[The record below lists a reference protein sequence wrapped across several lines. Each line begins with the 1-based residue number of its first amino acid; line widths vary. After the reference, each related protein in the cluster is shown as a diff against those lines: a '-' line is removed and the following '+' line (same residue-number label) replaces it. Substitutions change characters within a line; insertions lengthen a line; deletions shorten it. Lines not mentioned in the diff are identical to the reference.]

1 MTFIANLIEKK
12 EDLELIK
19 FDKRFHLEG
28 LALRSSEWMQQ
39 DIFTN
44 NQSETELMRYIFRLL
59 RNILTTTKTIAMVG
73 LSMNETRPSYF
84 VGRYLHMRGYK
95 IIPVNAG
102 HGGKHFFGQVV
113 VSSIEEIDEPVDMID
128 IFRKPEAVPQIVD
141 DCLAKLKGL
150 KTIWMQIGITHES
163 AALKARQAGLNVI
176 ENRCPKIE
184 HQRLFGELRKAGFA
198 TNIISSR
205 L

>member
-1 MTFIANLIEKK
+1 MISVSDGF
-12 EDLELIK
+12 
-19 FDKRFHLEG
+19 
-28 LALRSSEWMQQ
+28 LRG
-39 DIFTN
+39 
-44 NQSETELMRYIFRLL
+44 
-59 RNILTTTKTIAMVG
+59 ILTSTKTIAMVG

-84 VGRYLHMRGYK
+84 VGRYLHKRGYK
-95 IIPVNAG
+95 VIPVNAG

-113 VSSIEEIDEPVDMID
+113 KSSIDEIDEPVDMVD

-141 DCLAKLKGL
+141 ESLAKLKGL
-150 KTIWMQIGITHES
+150 KTIWMQIGIKHKSS
-163 AALKARQAGLNVI
+163 AQKARQLGLNVI
-176 ENRCPKIE
+176 EDRCPKIE

>member
-1 MTFIANLIEKK
+1 MISVSDGF
-12 EDLELIK
+12 
-19 FDKRFHLEG
+19 
-28 LALRSSEWMQQ
+28 LRG
-39 DIFTN
+39 
-44 NQSETELMRYIFRLL
+44 
-59 RNILTTTKTIAMVG
+59 ILTSTKTIAMVG

-84 VGRYLHMRGYK
+84 VGRYLHKRGYK
-95 IIPVNAG
+95 VIPVNAG
-102 HGGKHFFGQVV
+102 HGGKHFFGQLVK
-113 VSSIEEIDEPVDMID
+113 SSIDEIDEPVDMID

-150 KTIWMQIGITHES
+150 KTIWMQIGIKHEG
-163 AALKARQAGLNVI
+163 AAIKARQAGLNVI

>member
-1 MTFIANLIEKK
+1 MSVS
-12 EDLELIK
+12 DL
-19 FDKRFHLEG
+19 F
-28 LALRSSEWMQQ
+28 LR
-39 DIFTN
+39 D
-44 NQSETELMRYIFRLL
+44 
-59 RNILTTTKTIAMVG
+59 ILTTTKTIAMVG

-84 VGRYLHMRGYK
+84 VGRYLYKRGYK

-102 HGGKHFFGQVV
+102 HGGKYFFGQLVR
-113 VSSIEEIDEPVDMID
+113 SSIDEIDELVDMVD

-141 DCLAKLKGL
+141 DSLAKLTGL
-150 KTIWMQIGITHES
+150 KTIWMQIGIKHENS
-163 AALKARQAGLNVI
+163 AQKARRRGLNVI
-176 ENRCPKIE
+176 EDRCPKIE

>member
-1 MTFIANLIEKK
+1 MALLTDTF
-12 EDLELIK
+12 
-19 FDKRFHLEG
+19 
-28 LALRSSEWMQQ
+28 
-39 DIFTN
+39 
-44 NQSETELMRYIFRLL
+44 L

-128 IFRKPEAVPQIVD
+128 IFRKPEAVPQIVN
-141 DCLAKLKGL
+141 DCLTKLTGL

-163 AALKARQAGLNVI
+163 AAFKARQAGLNVI

>member
-1 MTFIANLIEKK
+1 MSVS
-12 EDLELIK
+12 DL
-19 FDKRFHLEG
+19 F
-28 LALRSSEWMQQ
+28 LR
-39 DIFTN
+39 D
-44 NQSETELMRYIFRLL
+44 
-59 RNILTTTKTIAMVG
+59 ILTTTKTIAMVG

-84 VGRYLHMRGYK
+84 VGRYLYKRGYK

-102 HGGKHFFGQVV
+102 HGGKYFFGQLVR
-113 VSSIEEIDEPVDMID
+113 SSIDEIDELVDMVD

-141 DCLAKLKGL
+141 DSLAKLTGL
-150 KTIWMQIGITHES
+150 KTIWMQIGIKHES
-163 AALKARQAGLNVI
+163 SAQKARQLGLNVI
-176 ENRCPKIE
+176 EDRCPKIE

>member
-1 MTFIANLIEKK
+1 MISVSDEF
-12 EDLELIK
+12 
-19 FDKRFHLEG
+19 
-28 LALRSSEWMQQ
+28 LRG
-39 DIFTN
+39 
-44 NQSETELMRYIFRLL
+44 
-59 RNILTTTKTIAMVG
+59 ILTSTKTIAMVG

-84 VGRYLHMRGYK
+84 VGRYLHKRGYK
-95 IIPVNAG
+95 VIPVSAG
-102 HGGKHFFGQVV
+102 HGGKLFFGQLVK
-113 VSSIEEIDEPVDMID
+113 SSIDEIAEAVDMVD

-150 KTIWMQIGITHES
+150 KTVWMQIGIKHEG
-163 AALKARQAGLNVI
+163 AALKARQAGLNVV

>member
-1 MTFIANLIEKK
+1 
-12 EDLELIK
+12 
-19 FDKRFHLEG
+19 
-28 LALRSSEWMQQ
+28 
-39 DIFTN
+39 
-44 NQSETELMRYIFRLL
+44 
-59 RNILTTTKTIAMVG
+59 
-73 LSMNETRPSYF
+73 
-84 VGRYLHMRGYK
+84 MRGYK

-113 VSSIEEIDEPVDMID
+113 VSSIEEIDEAVDMID

-141 DCLAKLKGL
+141 DCLAKLTGL

-163 AALKARQAGLNVI
+163 AAFKARQAGLNVI

-184 HQRLFGELRKAGFA
+184 HQRLFGDLRKAGFV

>member
-1 MTFIANLIEKK
+1 MSFS
-12 EDLELIK
+12 DL
-19 FDKRFHLEG
+19 F
-28 LALRSSEWMQQ
+28 LR
-39 DIFTN
+39 D
-44 NQSETELMRYIFRLL
+44 
-59 RNILTTTKTIAMVG
+59 ILTTTKTIAMVG

-84 VGRYLHMRGYK
+84 VGRYLYKRGYK

-102 HGGKHFFGQVV
+102 HGGKYFFGQLVR
-113 VSSIEEIDEPVDMID
+113 SSIDEIDELVDMVD

-141 DCLAKLKGL
+141 DSLAKLTGL
-150 KTIWMQIGITHES
+150 KTIWMQIGIKHENS
-163 AALKARQAGLNVI
+163 AQKARQLGLNVI
-176 ENRCPKIE
+176 EDRCPKIE

>member
-1 MTFIANLIEKK
+1 MSGS
-12 EDLELIK
+12 DLFLS
-19 FDKRFHLEG
+19 D
-28 LALRSSEWMQQ
+28 
-39 DIFTN
+39 
-44 NQSETELMRYIFRLL
+44 
-59 RNILTTTKTIAMVG
+59 ILTTTKTIAMVG

-84 VGRYLHMRGYK
+84 VGRYLYKRGYK

-102 HGGKHFFGQVV
+102 HGGKYFFGQLVR
-113 VSSIEEIDEPVDMID
+113 SSIDEIDELVDMVD

-141 DCLAKLKGL
+141 DSLAKLTGL
-150 KTIWMQIGITHES
+150 KTIWMQIGIKHENS
-163 AALKARQAGLNVI
+163 AQKARRLGLNVI
-176 ENRCPKIE
+176 EDRCPKIE